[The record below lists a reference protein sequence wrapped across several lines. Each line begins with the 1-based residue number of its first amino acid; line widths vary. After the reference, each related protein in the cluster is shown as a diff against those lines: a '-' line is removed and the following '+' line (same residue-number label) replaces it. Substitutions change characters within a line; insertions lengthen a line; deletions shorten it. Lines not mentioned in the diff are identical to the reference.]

1 MKTKT
6 TKITKEE
13 KKTTTQAK
21 TQSSAKRKRI
31 GKRSGAWLIRYA
43 LEQLPVPHTFGIPGV
58 HVTELYD
65 ELDRSQKVKPI
76 LVTHELG
83 GAFMAD
89 AISRTSHQI
98 GTLAIVPGPGVTHAL
113 SGIGEAFL
121 GGIPMLVI
129 SGGIRTD
136 IPNRYQLHDINQV
149 QLLQAITKKAVK
161 ITKHKDIVPA
171 IFSAYKTAMEGE
183 PGPVF
188 VEVPVDVQLFKGE
201 VGEVPNP
208 PTLSLPKK
216 ADKNSL
222 NKAVTEIL
230 AAKQV
235 GIFAGWGA
243 REAKLVE
250 LAELLSAPVSVTLQ
264 GLSVFPYEHPL
275 HVGMGFSKA
284 AVPASENA
292 FKKVD
297 CLIAIGT
304 RFAEIPT
311 GSFSAKVPEKLI
323 HIDINAEVFDK
334 NYKSTVSI
342 EGDAKQVVEQLVQAL
357 KEQVVPNTKKTS
369 TLQNQIAIDKKNY
382 MEDFRSHK
390 KKVRNKINP
399 AEFFIGLRKNLTDDV
414 IVVSDDGN
422 HTFLTAELFAN
433 KKPKHFISPTDYN
446 SMGYCVPAAIG
457 AKLVHP
463 DKQVVGIVGDGA
475 FLMTAMEIVTA
486 VTHGL
491 GVIYFVF
498 HDGELS
504 QISQGQELP
513 YNKKSCT
520 VLGKVQLD
528 GIAHATG
535 AHYLLMKKNSEIEK
549 VTKEALQVSQTGLPV
564 IVDVRIDYS
573 KRTRFTAGVV
583 QAVLSRF
590 AMVDRFRFVGR
601 AILRKVTSRKK

>member
-1 MKTKT
+1 MKKKLQTTKENKETKT
-6 TKITKEE
+6 AKES
-13 KKTTTQAK
+13 KKKNT
-21 TQSSAKRKRI
+21 KRI

-43 LEQLPVPHTFGIPGV
+43 LEQLPIAYTFGIPGV

-65 ELDRSQKVKPI
+65 ELERSQKITPI

-83 GAFMAD
+83 AAFMAD
-89 AISRTSHQI
+89 AISRTCEQI
-98 GTLAIVPGPGVTHAL
+98 GTLAIVPGPGLTHAL

-121 GGIPMLVI
+121 GGIPMLII

-136 IPNRYQLHDINQV
+136 IPNRYQLHEIDQI
-149 QLLQAITKKAVK
+149 QLLKAITKKAVK
-161 ITKHKDIVPA
+161 VTEHKNIVPE
-171 IFSAYKTAMEGE
+171 IFSAYKAAIEGE

-188 VEVPVDVQLFKGE
+188 VEVPVDIQLFKGE
-201 VGEVPNP
+201 VGEVPLVP
-208 PTLSLPKK
+208 SISQFKK
-216 ADKNSL
+216 ADKNTI
-222 NKAVTEIL
+222 NKAVAEIVS
-230 AAKQV
+230 AKQI

-243 REAKLVE
+243 RDANLVE

-275 HVGMGFSKA
+275 HVGMGFTKA
-284 AVPASENA
+284 AVPAAENA

-323 HIDINAEVFDK
+323 HIDINKEVFDK
-334 NYKSTVSI
+334 NYPSTVAI
-342 EGDAKQVVEQLVQAL
+342 EGDAKQVVEQLISDL
-357 KEQVVPNTKKTS
+357 KNKIKPNAQKTS
-369 TLQNQIAIDKKNY
+369 ALQKQIATDKKNY
-382 MEDFRSHK
+382 IDDFRSHK
-390 KKVRNKINP
+390 KKIKNKINP
-399 AEFFIGLRKNLTDDV
+399 AEFFIGLRKNLLDDA

-433 KKPKHFISPTDYN
+433 KKAKHFISPTDYN

-457 AKLVHP
+457 AKLVHRE
-463 DKQVVGIVGDGA
+463 KQVVGIVGDGA

-486 VTHGL
+486 TTHGL
-491 GVIYFVF
+491 GVVYFVF

-520 VLGKVQLD
+520 ILGEIKLD

-549 VTKEALQVSQTGLPV
+549 ITKEALKISQTGLPV

-573 KRTRFTAGVV
+573 KRTRFTAGIV